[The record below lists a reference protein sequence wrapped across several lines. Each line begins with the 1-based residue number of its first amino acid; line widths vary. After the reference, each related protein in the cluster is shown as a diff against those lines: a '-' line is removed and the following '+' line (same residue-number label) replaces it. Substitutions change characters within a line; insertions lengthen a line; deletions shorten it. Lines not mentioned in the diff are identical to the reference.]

1 MFNFEKL
8 ITKGVK
14 RLITLL
20 LKEQIY
26 RYALVY
32 LNINLKQEK
41 ISTIIPLRN
50 AKDFLHELDSD
61 RSVRM
66 AGIHML

>member
-20 LKEQIY
+20 FKEQIY
-26 RYALVY
+26 RFALVH
-32 LNINLKQEK
+32 LIINLKQETVLTTFQK
-41 ISTIIPLRN
+41 YKGFPT
-50 AKDFLHELDSD
+50 
-61 RSVRM
+61 
-66 AGIHML
+66 